1 LFATARDVF
10 AAQEHLPNFKGAE
23 MKFHFVRLTS
33 YAAMVAAMSAYA
45 GAQDAPKL
53 VGANARLVNTVDTKH
68 ASQGQTITA
77 KIESNVKNVGGV
89 EFPKGTLLIG
99 KVEQV
104 RPSTNDGPAYLSIV
118 FDQAKLADG
127 KTVPV
132 KATLLGA
139 YPAQDGDYYAEAG
152 SEGTL
157 IGGLPASVPA
167 DQKVD
172 QEPGALGNV
181 EMRSAVQ
188 SVASAVFTSTKHN
201 IDLKNGTEL
210 QVAIAPEGAAATQSG
225 S

>member
-1 LFATARDVF
+1 
-10 AAQEHLPNFKGAE
+10 
-23 MKFHFVRLTS
+23 MKFQVLRLS
-33 YAAMVAAMSAYA
+33 SAAMFVAMCGYA
-45 GAQDAPKL
+45 VAQDAPQNLQL
-53 VGANARLVNTVDTKH
+53 VGANATLVQTVDTKN

-77 KIESNVKNVGGV
+77 KITSNVRNVGGT

-99 KVEQV
+99 KVEQA
-104 RPSTNDGPAYLSIV
+104 RPSTNNGPAYLSIV
-118 FDQAKLADG
+118 FDQAKLTDG

-139 YPAQDGDYYAEAG
+139 YPAQDGNYYTDTG
-152 SEGTL
+152 SEGAL
-157 IGGLPASVPA
+157 VAGLPASIPA

-188 SVASAVFTSTKHN
+188 SDASAVFTSAKRN
-201 IDLKNGTEL
+201 IDLKNGTQL
-210 QVAIAPEGAAATQSG
+210 QIAIAPEGATGAQSG